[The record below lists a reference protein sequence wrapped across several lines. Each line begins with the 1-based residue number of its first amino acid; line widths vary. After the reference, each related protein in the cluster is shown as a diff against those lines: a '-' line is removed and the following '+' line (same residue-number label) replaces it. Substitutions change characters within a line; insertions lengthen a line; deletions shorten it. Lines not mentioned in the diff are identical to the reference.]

1 MNQFELENIQLKKEV
16 EDLKAELHKTKEHL
30 KKYTAPERNKT
41 YYETHKEEHKKNVKA
56 YLTPERRKE
65 YNKTY
70 SDKKRALKLKESM
83 SNDIKN

>member
-1 MNQFELENIQLKKEV
+1 MKLGKKA
-16 EDLKAELHKTKEHL
+16 DMGGAAH
-30 KKYTAPERNKT
+30 
-41 YYETHKEEHKKNVKA
+41 HKEEHKKNVKE

-70 SDKKRALKLKESM
+70 SDKKRALKLKESI